1 MKRFSIL
8 FLFVFALG
16 INHYSNAQSGGKKRE
31 KYAKK
36 GKKNG
41 LHILTQYKSHGHA
54 DEFARGGSIGR
65 KGRLAKFFYKPKP
78 AWNYKSA
85 GSARSHEREN
95 RGLFARFRSKGKTE
109 NAEYQNRQRAERSK
123 RRVRGAESF
132 QKKRNYKSR

>member
-1 MKRFSIL
+1 MNKFFIVLIL
-8 FLFVFALG
+8 LLG
-16 INHYSNAQSGGKKRE
+16 LGLSNNSQAQSGGKKRE
-31 KYAKK
+31 KYARK

-109 NAEYQNRQRAERSK
+109 NAEYQNRQRSERSK
-123 RRVRGAESF
+123 RRVRGTESF